1 MHAGSA
7 LTIKFRFRFDGSEGQ
22 MNLVTKDEEYLLR
35 LSPVDGGMR
44 PFFFIYAGGVWGAP
58 VSGPIVR
65 KGDEVNIVA
74 VWTGESIHLFTN
86 GLSAAAGRRGV
97 VTPTDSPL
105 IIAKGSR
112 WAPIPLKGEI
122 LEQSIVPQALTLA
135 EILRENLG
143 VGTASAIAANPSD
156 MQKWRVEGGRGSI
169 KNGQWQVTATG
180 PVLRFVCSGL
190 DVDLQ
195 KRPELGLLIG
205 SRARTAQ
212 LAFVTDTGA
221 RLVELNLPEGGEV
234 GTVLPDMHA
243 FPEWSGRLL
252 ALGIFL
258 DDRSHLMRLQDVRI
272 EAKPTLPPRLM
283 LRLMDSTPVLPR
295 VGKPFQ
301 LRVKLS
307 NVGGA
312 ASQLRISVVEGA
324 SFTVIEPTSGHILP
338 RLDARGTE
346 VLVWSLSPKRE
357 GHGVIRLRT
366 ECAETKPSEVEIP
379 VLILDKLRN
388 QPATAP
394 VPEPLSTGSVS
405 VGMMTCPLWR
415 QGTRGAG
422 GWSEIT
428 PFPQRQPA
436 LGWYDEGNPEV
447 TDWEIRWAVEHG
459 IEFFMCCWYRA
470 AGNIGKPAV
479 PWLNHW
485 VESLNQAKYAQMVK
499 YSILWENIGAVGV
512 SSVDDMMDNLLPFWI
527 ENNFKQPNYLRREGK
542 PVLYVYGV
550 QKMVD
555 DLGGE
560 APVRRMIRLM
570 RAACVRAGL
579 GGLILMG
586 ANHTSPSNDN
596 ALAVR
601 LGIDA
606 MWAYHWPTASDVM
619 SANYTNRSLM
629 ELQKQCWAMQG
640 KGKLPRSNTVSM
652 GWDARP
658 WGQKGAQWQLT
669 PSELH
674 ELCVEARRQ
683 ALKANHWAERIVMVD
698 NWNEFGEGHYL
709 APTRQLGF
717 EYLDA
722 IRKAFAP
729 QAGEHTDL
737 LPEDVGQGPYQTLF
751 KGE

>member
-1 MHAGSA
+1 
-7 LTIKFRFRFDGSEGQ
+7 
-22 MNLVTKDEEYLLR
+22 MNLVTKDGEYLLR

-44 PFFFIYAGGVWGAP
+44 PFFFVQAGGVWGAP
-58 VSGPIVR
+58 VSGPILC
-65 KGDEVNIVA
+65 KGDEVDIVA

-105 IIAKGSR
+105 IIGKGSS
-112 WAPIPLKGEI
+112 WAPIPLKGKI
-122 LEQSIVPQALTLA
+122 IEQSILPQALTLS
-135 EILRENLG
+135 EILRANLG
-143 VGTASAIAANPSD
+143 VGTASTAGANPSD
-156 MQKWRVEGGRGSI
+156 LQKWKVEGGRGSF
-169 KNGQWQVTATG
+169 KNGQWQVAATG
-180 PVLRFVCSGL
+180 PVLRFVCTDL
-190 DVDLQ
+190 DVAIQSLSEIGLQ
-195 KRPELGLLIG
+195 IG

-212 LAFVTDTGA
+212 LAFVTDKSA
-221 RLVELNLPEGGEV
+221 RLVELSLPEGGEV
-234 GTVLPDMHA
+234 GTALLDMHA
-243 FPEWSGRLL
+243 FPEWTGRLL

-258 DDRSHLMRLQDVRI
+258 DDRSHVTRLQHIRI
-272 EAKPTLPPRLM
+272 EAKSTLPPRLT

-295 VGKPFQ
+295 VDGQFQ
-301 LRVKLS
+301 LRMKLM

-324 SFTVIEPTSGHILP
+324 GYTVIEPSSGHLLP

-346 VLVWSLSPKRE
+346 VLVWSLSSKRE
-357 GHGVIRLRT
+357 GHGMLRLKL
-366 ECAETKPSEVEIP
+366 ECAECKAAQAEIP
-379 VLILDKLRN
+379 VLILAKLKSV
-388 QPATAP
+388 PSTAP
-394 VPEPLSTGSVS
+394 APIPVSTAPVS

-415 QGTRGAG
+415 KGSRGAG
-422 GWSEIT
+422 GWNEIT
-428 PFPQRQPA
+428 PYPQRQPA

-485 VESLNQAKYAQMVK
+485 VESLNQAKYAQMVQ

-527 ENNFKQPNYLRREGK
+527 ENNFKQPNYMRREGK

-570 RAACVRAGL
+570 RAACVKAGL

-596 ALAVR
+596 ALAAR

-619 SANYTNRSLM
+619 PANYTNRSLM
-629 ELQKQCWAMQG
+629 ELTKQCWAMQA

-658 WGQKGAQWQLT
+658 WDQKGAQWQLT

-674 ELCVEARRQ
+674 ELCVEARSQ
-683 ALKANHWAERIVMVD
+683 ALLGKHWAERIVMVD

-729 QAGEHTDL
+729 QAGEHADL

-751 KGE
+751 KHE